1 MIEKCSNPCV
11 MKSKDG
17 YCLMSSCLNLA
28 YNGNAGIAPIR
39 GGSGSP
45 IIFKQSIEENPHEDI
60 PMKYGQWILCN
71 EQLPDKKGYYL
82 TSDRFG
88 VTITQW
94 NGRGWIR
101 TSVVTITEYGRSVH
115 HEPPIIAWM
124 PLPKPYGR

>member
-1 MIEKCSNPCV
+1 MDELISRQAAIDVLEERLQANGYSNV
-11 MKSKDG
+11 ALVSELNRSIG
-17 YCLMSSCLNLA
+17 YLMQLPPA
-28 YNGNAGIAPIR
+28 QP
-39 GGSGSP
+39 
-45 IIFKQSIEENPHEDI
+45 EH
-60 PMKYGQWILCN
+60 GQWILCN

-94 NGRGWIR
+94 NGKGWVR

-115 HEPPIIAWM
+115 HEPPIMAWM